1 MEAYYYYPLRS
12 SRWPFF
18 PASYSLFSQRSAAV
32 LRQNYIR
39 WDETQDSHLF
49 TAQLAGPNSAL
60 LLISLNND
68 ERVEFF
74 QFAGLRKEDI
84 RVEVEDSKYMIIRTE
99 RAVIDD
105 DGDEHRPEFIRKFR
119 LPETVD
125 VEGIVAKYEDGVLTV
140 TVPRSMSLGRIR
152 IRPDDAA
159 DGRNA
164 VARAA

>member
-49 TAQLAGPNSAL
+49 TAQL
-60 LLISLNND
+60 
-68 ERVEFF
+68 
-74 QFAGLRKEDI
+74 AGLRKEDI